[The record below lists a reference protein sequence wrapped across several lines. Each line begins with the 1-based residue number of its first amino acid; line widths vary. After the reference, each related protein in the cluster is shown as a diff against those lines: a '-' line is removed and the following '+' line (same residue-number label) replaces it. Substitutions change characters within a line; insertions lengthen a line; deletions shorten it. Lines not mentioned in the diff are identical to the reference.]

1 VLTLF
6 LLLFNSQLLLIAF
19 YYHHTS
25 EPLDVHERRTQGF
38 HCDHSLAG
46 QLCLPHHSSVGPWY
60 LGGRVAK
67 AGGWGP
73 TQSVVP
79 RLLDVIPTPTKI
91 LSSTFVIRPVVLVV
105 AGDCSAF
112 RFSCT
117 FFHNFKTSSNCCL
130 QLTPGK
136 PLLLSDPSSI
146 HSPVVFGAQLGQLV
160 LGSTLTILEQLFFG
174 FSYPGSVVFHSLSYV
189 GSGCYWGCFSA
200 VFGFIGCFSFS
211 HVRSLAVVI

>member
-1 VLTLF
+1 
-6 LLLFNSQLLLIAF
+6 
-19 YYHHTS
+19 
-25 EPLDVHERRTQGF
+25 
-38 HCDHSLAG
+38 
-46 QLCLPHHSSVGPWY
+46 
-60 LGGRVAK
+60 
-67 AGGWGP
+67 
-73 TQSVVP
+73 VP

-160 LGSTLTILEQLFFG
+160 LGSTLTIFEQLLFLLSG
-174 FSYPGSVVFHSLSYV
+174 DSCFSLLTHVWFRLLLRGVFRLSLVLLVVFPFSCWEP
-189 GSGCYWGCFSA
+189 GC
-200 VFGFIGCFSFS
+200 S
-211 HVRSLAVVI
+211 HLAARA